1 MDPILPPC
9 PKVKVKLREPGR
21 VITIGQLARY
31 GGVSVKT
38 IRVYHAKGLLAEPP
52 RDRSGYRR
60 YTARH
65 IVDLIKIR
73 TLAESGVP
81 LARIRE
87 LQAAPAAELQ
97 RALRQIDADLDARI
111 RRLRAARIRL
121 RELAEGRLQLLP
133 VEVSDH
139 LDALPALGFTP
150 RWIAME
156 TDLWLLIF
164 ATHPETARE
173 LFHDQ
178 TAALGDPSLREIY
191 LAYDRAHDLDP
202 RDPVIDDLARSI
214 VTATRARYGA
224 GDLPGQIPD
233 SEIPGL
239 VQSAVNASS
248 PAWQRLDHLIRRQ
261 LGA

>member
-1 MDPILPPC
+1 M
-9 PKVKVKLREPGR
+9 

-31 GGVSVKT
+31 GGVSIKT
-38 IRVYHAKGLLAEPP
+38 VRVYHAKGLLAEPA
-52 RDRSGYRR
+52 RDSSGYRR

-87 LQAAPAAELQ
+87 LQAVPAAEL
-97 RALRQIDADLDARI
+97 RLALRQVDADLDARI
-111 RRLRAARIRL
+111 RRLRATRIRL
-121 RELAEGRLQLLP
+121 RQLADGRLQPLP
-133 VEVSDH
+133 AEVSDH
-139 LDALPALGFTP
+139 LAALARLGFTA

-156 TDLWLLIF
+156 TDLWLLVF
-164 ATHPETARE
+164 ATRPETAAE
-173 LFHDQ
+173 LFRDQ
-178 TAALGDPSLREIY
+178 TAALDDPALREVY

-202 RDPVIDDLARSI
+202 ADPAVDDLARTI

-224 GDLPGQIPD
+224 GDLPGQLPD
-233 SEIPGL
+233 SDIPGL

-248 PAWQRLDHLIRRQ
+248 PAWQRLDSLIRRQ